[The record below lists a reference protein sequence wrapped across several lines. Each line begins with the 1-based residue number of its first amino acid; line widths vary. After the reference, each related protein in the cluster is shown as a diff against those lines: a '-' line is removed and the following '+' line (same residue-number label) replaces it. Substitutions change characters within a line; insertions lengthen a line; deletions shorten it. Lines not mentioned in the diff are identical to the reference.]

1 MIGGIH
7 HGSLFGGEKREEI
20 AACAININSYKTC
33 SQIGKKRKGFFIEER
48 LREREREREMG
59 YSSLL
64 KSPKK
69 EGAEEEQEVPNS
81 IWDDFKAF
89 FELSNEEKLPL
100 QQQENFS
107 IVNGG
112 PLNWDLMDHHSNHQF
127 SLSETK
133 TNHSGHGD
141 GVEAEVFSRV
151 VPKACSFDGDG
162 VMESKKKASLNLNL
176 NYEEVSEAW
185 SGRGSLWAAG
195 GSSPSNPTH
204 NVYVSCNDQLSY
216 FILYI
221 YMPIHP

>member
-1 MIGGIH
+1 
-7 HGSLFGGEKREEI
+7 
-20 AACAININSYKTC
+20 
-33 SQIGKKRKGFFIEER
+33 
-48 LREREREREMG
+48 MG

-64 KSPKK
+64 KGLKK
-69 EGAEEEQEVPNS
+69 EEEEEQEVPNS
-81 IWDDFKAF
+81 IRDDFKAF

-112 PLNWDLMDHHSNHQF
+112 SLNWDLMDHHSNHQF

-133 TNHSGHGD
+133 TNHGGHGD
-141 GVEAEVFSRV
+141 GVEAEAEVFSRV

-162 VMESKKKASLNLNL
+162 VMKSKKKASLNLNL

-204 NVYVSCNDQLSY
+204 NVYMGEVPRMEEERTRRVLRYREKRLTRLFSNKIRYQVRKLNAQKRPRIKGR
-216 FILYI
+216 FVKTV
-221 YMPIHP
+221 

>member
-1 MIGGIH
+1 
-7 HGSLFGGEKREEI
+7 
-20 AACAININSYKTC
+20 
-33 SQIGKKRKGFFIEER
+33 
-48 LREREREREMG
+48 MG

-204 NVYVSCNDQLSY
+204 NVYMGEVPRMEEERTRRVLRYREKRLTRLFSNKIRYQVRKLNAQKRPRIKGR
-216 FILYI
+216 FVKTV
-221 YMPIHP
+221 